1 MTVPL
6 PIQITV
12 SRQLGSGGSE
22 LGQRLAGRLGF
33 AYLDR
38 QILQQAARELGMSEA
53 ELAHREE
60 RIQNFWIRTMEAFSS
75 SCFEYMISSAP
86 LPRVITDDALIE
98 AEQRVLWQLTAGGSC
113 VIVGRCGFHLLAGRS
128 RLLKVFVHASQPFR
142 IARMMKFY
150 GAATKAE
157 AEEMIDSTDRD
168 RERFVERFA
177 GVSWY
182 DARNYH
188 LSIDMSLLGF
198 DMAEE
203 IIISLANRISEGN

>member
-1 MTVPL
+1 MTTPL

-22 LGQRLAGRLGF
+22 LGQRLACRLGF
-33 AYLDR
+33 AFLDR
-38 QILQQAARELGMSEA
+38 QILQQAARELGMNET

-60 RIQNFWIRTMEAFSS
+60 RIQNFWVRTMEAFSTG
-75 SCFEYMISSAP
+75 CFEYAISAP
-86 LPRVITDDALIE
+86 PPRVVTDDALIK
-98 AEQRVLWQLTAGGSC
+98 AEQRALLRLAAEGSC
-113 VIVGRCGFHLLAGRS
+113 VIVGRCGFHLLAGRA

-150 GAATKAE
+150 GAATKTE
-157 AEEMIDSTDRD
+157 AAEMIDSTDRD
-168 RERFVERFA
+168 RERYIERYA

-188 LSIDMSLLGF
+188 LSLDMSLLGF

-203 IIISLANRISEGN
+203 IVVSLAKRILAGD

>member
-12 SRQLGSGGSE
+12 SRQQGSGGSE
-22 LGQRLAGRLGF
+22 LEQRLAGR
-33 AYLDR
+33 A
-38 QILQQAARELGMSEA
+38 
-53 ELAHREE
+53 
-60 RIQNFWIRTMEAFSS
+60 
-75 SCFEYMISSAP
+75 
-86 LPRVITDDALIE
+86 
-98 AEQRVLWQLTAGGSC
+98 
-113 VIVGRCGFHLLAGRS
+113 

-142 IARMMKFY
+142 IARMMNFY
-150 GAATKAE
+150 GAATKTE

-203 IIISLANRISEGN
+203 IIVSLANRISEGN

>member
-22 LGQRLAGRLGF
+22 LGQRLACRLGF
-33 AYLDR
+33 AFLDR
-38 QILQQAARELGMSEA
+38 QALQQAAQELGMSED

-60 RIQNFWIRTMEAFSS
+60 RIQNFWVRMMEAFSTG
-75 SCFEYMISSAP
+75 CFEYTLNAP
-86 LPRVITDDALIE
+86 PPRVVTDDALVATE
-98 AEQRVLWQLTAGGSC
+98 RRVLWQLTAGGSC
-113 VIVGRCGFHLLAGRS
+113 VIVGRCGFHLLAGRA
-128 RLLKVFVHASQPFR
+128 RLLKIFVHASRPFR

-150 GAATKAE
+150 GAASKTK

-168 RERFVERFA
+168 RERYIERYA

-203 IIISLANRISEGN
+203 IIVSLADRISEGN